1 MTLDQTL
8 KYILLLND
16 DDAKTTYGVTI
27 KTNRRQ
33 YDKLLLTMYRL
44 KLLIILPL
52 LVLSCTTQDKK
63 PQLLKPMS
71 DYFPNEKTK
80 VLVVGTFHFDYPGL
94 DAHKTSE
101 EDKID
106 VLKEPKKSEVTELI
120 NYIKKFKPN
129 KIAIEAYDSW
139 NATEKLKQYKNGE
152 LRDKRD
158 ERYQIAM
165 RIANEMQ
172 LDTLYAIDSG
182 SMSEDLEKIDS
193 SYTNALFKDF
203 DFQSDDSYETYYKEW
218 FEQEDKIIPKVNLLG
233 YFKHINSKE
242 SHQYGYG
249 VYLVGDFK
257 LNNERGAD
265 IISSW
270 WYNRNLRI
278 FRKLQLITESPNDRI
293 LLIFGNGHAA
303 VLRQFL
309 EASPEYEF
317 IEFDSL

>member
-1 MTLDQTL
+1 MKVVINRNNLHKMHL
-8 KYILLLND
+8 FKIFIIVSLLSF
-16 DDAKTTYGVTI
+16 
-27 KTNRRQ
+27 
-33 YDKLLLTMYRL
+33 
-44 KLLIILPL
+44 
-52 LVLSCTTQDKK
+52 SCTTNQKK
-63 PQLLKPMS
+63 EQLLTPMS
-71 DYFPNEKTK
+71 DYFPKEKAK
-80 VLVVGTFHFDYPGL
+80 VLVVGTFHMDYPGL
-94 DAHKTSE
+94 DTFKTTD

-106 VLKEPKKSEVTELI
+106 VLIEPKKSEVTELVE
-120 NYIKKFKPN
+120 YIKKFKPK

-139 NATEKLKQYKNGE
+139 NATEKLRQYKNGE

-203 DFQSDDSYETYYKEW
+203 DFQSDDPYETYYKDW
-218 FEQEDKIIPKVNLLG
+218 FDQEDKIIPKVNLLD

-257 LNNERGAD
+257 LDNERGAD

-278 FRKLQLITESPNDRI
+278 FRKLQLITKSPNDRI

-317 IEFDSL
+317 VEFDSL

>member
-1 MTLDQTL
+1 MNFFKSLFIVAFLFFSCSNQNKKQTF
-8 KYILLLND
+8 
-16 DDAKTTYGVTI
+16 
-27 KTNRRQ
+27 
-33 YDKLLLTMYRL
+33 
-44 KLLIILPL
+44 
-52 LVLSCTTQDKK
+52 K
-63 PQLLKPMS
+63 PIP
-71 DYFPNEKTK
+71 DYFPKEKAK
-80 VLVVGTFHFDYPGL
+80 VLVIGTFHLDYPGL
-94 DAHKTSE
+94 DAHKTAD

-106 VLKEPKKSEVTELI
+106 VLIEPKKSEVTELVE
-120 NYIKKFKPN
+120 YIKKFKPN

-182 SMSEDLEKIDS
+182 SMADDLEKIDS

-203 DFQSDDSYETYYKEW
+203 DFKSDDPYETYYKDW
-218 FEQEDKIIPKVNLLG
+218 LEQDDKMTTKVNLLQ
-233 YFKHINSKE
+233 YFKHINSRE

-249 VYLVGDFK
+249 LYLIGDFK
-257 LNNERGAD
+257 LDNERGVD
-265 IISSW
+265 ILSSW

-278 FRKLQLITESPNDRI
+278 FRKLQLITDSPNDRI

>member
-1 MTLDQTL
+1 MNFYKSLFIVAFLFFSCSNKNKDQQ
-8 KYILLLND
+8 YI
-16 DDAKTTYGVTI
+16 KPVT
-27 KTNRRQ
+27 
-33 YDKLLLTMYRL
+33 
-44 KLLIILPL
+44 
-52 LVLSCTTQDKK
+52 
-63 PQLLKPMS
+63 
-71 DYFPNEKTK
+71 DYFPKEQAK
-80 VLVVGTFHFDYPGL
+80 VLVVGTFHLDYPGL
-94 DAHKTSE
+94 DAHKTAD

-106 VLKEPKKSEVTELI
+106 VLIEPKKSEVTELVE
-120 NYIKKFKPN
+120 YIKKFKPN

-139 NATEKLKQYKNGE
+139 NATEKLKQYKKGE

-182 SMSEDLEKIDS
+182 SMADDLEKIDS
-193 SYTNALFKDF
+193 SYTKALFKDF
-203 DFQSDDSYETYYKEW
+203 DFQSDDIYEQYFKNWLKED
-218 FEQEDKIIPKVNLLG
+218 DKIIPKVNLLD
-233 YFKHINSKE
+233 YFKYANSKE

-249 VYLVGDFK
+249 FYLIGDFK
-257 LNNERGAD
+257 LDNERGAD
-265 IISSW
+265 ILSSW

-293 LLIFGNGHAA
+293 LLVFGNGHAA

-309 EASPEYEF
+309 EASPEYQF

>member
-1 MTLDQTL
+1 MNLF
-8 KYILLLND
+8 
-16 DDAKTTYGVTI
+16 
-27 KTNRRQ
+27 
-33 YDKLLLTMYRL
+33 KLLL
-44 KLLIILPL
+44 ILSFL
-52 LVLSCTTQDKK
+52 FFSCSKQNKNQQNIK
-63 PQLLKPMS
+63 AVS
-71 DYFPNEKTK
+71 DYFPKEKAK
-80 VLVVGTFHFDYPGL
+80 VLVVGTFHLDYPGL
-94 DAHKTSE
+94 DAHKTAD

-106 VLKEPKKSEVTELI
+106 VLIEPKKSEVTELVE
-120 NYIKKFKPN
+120 YIKKFKPN
-129 KIAIEAYDSW
+129 KIAIEAFDSW
-139 NATEKLKQYKNGE
+139 NATGKLKQYKNGS

-182 SMSEDLEKIDS
+182 SMADDLEKIDS
-193 SYTNALFKDF
+193 SYTNTLFKDF
-203 DFQSDDSYETYYKEW
+203 DFQSDDPYEGYYKDW
-218 FEQEDKIIPKVNLLG
+218 LNQEDKMTTKVNLLD

-249 VYLVGDFK
+249 VYLIGDFK
-257 LNNERGAD
+257 LDNERGVD
-265 IISSW
+265 ILSSW

-317 IEFDSL
+317 VEFDSL